1 MNINLLNTQNTNNFN
16 MSFTGRRKYPKDIP
30 PRKLEF
36 TEAEAEFMPVW
47 QKHNITEANLK
58 TQKSNLRDYYLSSD
72 KADYKEL
79 RKENT
84 KLKNKMHYI
93 AKKYDAD
100 ELMLA
105 GEIRAKNTYNWYA
118 PKIYRAKKKVELL
131 ELKKYLS
138 NAIIETKTK
147 DMLLKLIGIIET
159 FLKK

>member
-1 MNINLLNTQNTNNFN
+1 M
-16 MSFTGRRKYPKDIP
+16 
-30 PRKLEF
+30 
-36 TEAEAEFMPVW
+36 A
-47 QKHNITEANLK
+47 KHNITEANLK

-100 ELMLA
+100 ELILA
-105 GEIRAKNTYNWYA
+105 GEVRTKNIYNWYA

-138 NAIIETKTK
+138 NAIIETKAK

>member
-1 MNINLLNTQNTNNFN
+1 MNINLLNARNTNNFN
-16 MSFTGRRKYPKDIP
+16 MSFTGRSKYPKDIP

-93 AKKYDAD
+93 AKKYDVD

-105 GEIRAKNTYNWYA
+105 GEIRTKNVYNWYA

-138 NAIIETKTK
+138 NTIIETKAK